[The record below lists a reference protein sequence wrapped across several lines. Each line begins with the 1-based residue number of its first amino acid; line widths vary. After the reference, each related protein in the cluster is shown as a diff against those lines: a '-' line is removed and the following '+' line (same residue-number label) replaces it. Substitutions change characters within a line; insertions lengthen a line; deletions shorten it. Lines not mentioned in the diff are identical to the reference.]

1 MKYYTNIL
9 KNVSMKNNMKN
20 SKQIE
25 RHIKGIA
32 NHRRIDILFL
42 ISQSK
47 GISMDNIAKVLD
59 CNFKTVSVH
68 TLKLVSAG
76 LVDKNYNGRFILHSI
91 SPYGK
96 FFLKFISEFR
106 EM

>member
-1 MKYYTNIL
+1 MKT
-9 KNVSMKNNMKN
+9 

-25 RHIKGIA
+25 KHIKGIA

-42 ISQSK
+42 VANGG
-47 GISMDNIAKVLD
+47 GITLDEIAKALN
-59 CNFKTVSVH
+59 CNFKTVSGH

-76 LVDKNYNGRFILHSI
+76 LVDKNYNGRTVLHSL

-96 FFLKFISEFR
+96 IFLKFIKEFR
-106 EM
+106 EI

>member
-1 MKYYTNIL
+1 MGND
-9 KNVSMKNNMKN
+9 MKN

-47 GISMDNIAKVLD
+47 GISMDDIAKTLD

-76 LVDKNYNGRFILHSI
+76 LVNKNYSGRFIMHSV
-91 SPYGK
+91 SPYGR
-96 FFLKFISEFR
+96 FFLKFISDFKK
-106 EM
+106 M